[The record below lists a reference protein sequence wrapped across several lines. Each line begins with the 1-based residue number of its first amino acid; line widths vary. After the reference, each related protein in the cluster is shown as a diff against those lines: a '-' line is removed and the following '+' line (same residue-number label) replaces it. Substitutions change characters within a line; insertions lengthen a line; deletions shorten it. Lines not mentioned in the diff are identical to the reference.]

1 MAASMMP
8 LPSLTSCR
16 AARSISSAGIPRF
29 AQDDAMRFEIL
40 SRSESGLHFVRE
52 TKSGIVRTLTEE
64 ELRDFDD
71 PKPCPECGEQFG
83 CDHYNCAGE
92 RLLDDGEIDEAVP
105 AEWREVAREG
115 GLSRNDV
122 ARLRTIERTAEG
134 KHQVAVDAASDMRTM
149 ELALLLDE
157 TLLAP

>member
-1 MAASMMP
+1 
-8 LPSLTSCR
+8 
-16 AARSISSAGIPRF
+16 
-29 AQDDAMRFEIL
+29 MRFEIL

-71 PKPCPECGEQFG
+71 PKPCEQCGEQFG

-92 RLLDDGEIDEAVP
+92 RLLDDGEIDGAGP
-105 AEWREVAREG
+105 AEGRGRARAV
-115 GLSRNDV
+115 GLSQNARG
-122 ARLRTIERTAEG
+122 RLRTIERTAEG
-134 KHQVAVDAASDMRTM
+134 KHCVAADAASDMRTM